1 MEGHSS
7 TLESYKIGGTIQLG
21 SFWKV
26 KVATN
31 NLTGQKVAVKVIKRD
46 DDTMKSIGMEEK
58 GAHNTCMLHAESL
71 VYIGNVSGGNHN
83 LHENPCKP
91 QQKLSKFTKKNH
103 TCE

>member
-71 VYIGNVSGGNHN
+71 VY
-83 LHENPCKP
+83 K
-91 QQKLSKFTKKNH
+91 
-103 TCE
+103 